1 MRRCQCYWRTC
12 VACRT
17 HTAFQDVLLL
27 LLVVV
32 VSVEI
37 NQKENVHLP
46 LGSVLSVRR
55 PGVVRVAPGW
65 EVYVEVLCGR
75 VGFAKSAMSG
85 SVVVTSRRTTVVFLP
100 SADSFQEET
109 ALIFPS
115 AGLPGHH
122 PKLLVTQQLASCRN
136 SFGVRIETSQK
147 SARLRNQSREI

>member
-1 MRRCQCYWRTC
+1 MTTTRRLCHRAYCWLVHCSLQSVKHVRRCQCYWRTC
-12 VACRT
+12 GECRS

-27 LLVVV
+27 LLFAV

-46 LGSVLSVRR
+46 LGSVLSVWR
-55 PGVVRVAPGW
+55 PGVGRVAPGW
-65 EVYVEVLCGR
+65 EVLCGR
-75 VGFAKSAMSG
+75 VEFAKSAMSR

-115 AGLPGHH
+115 AGLPGHY
-122 PKLLVTQQLASCRN
+122 PKLLVT
-136 SFGVRIETSQK
+136 
-147 SARLRNQSREI
+147 